1 MVRMRLITFCVS
13 SLVLLFSSLSLAG
26 TWRVSPI
33 RLEFGRG
40 AKSGVIKVINEAEEK
55 LTVQMKAFEWT
66 QDAEGKDDYK
76 ETGDI
81 LFFPRIMV
89 FEMKEE
95 RVLRVGIKMPAVKK
109 EKTYRLFIEEIPGPR
124 KAEETAVAIAI
135 RIGVPLFLKPVKEE
149 VKGEIENIGMAKGR
163 FSARVRNAG
172 NVHFTIHSILV
183 KGKNPEGED
192 LFTKGLSGWY
202 LLAGASRVYSTEI
215 PSEGC
220 LEAASIVIEV
230 NTDKFT
236 ISGKLDADKSMC
248 LQ

>member
-1 MVRMRLITFCVS
+1 MRSFIICVFSLI
-13 SLVLLFSSLSLAG
+13 LLSSSLSLAG

-33 RLEFGRG
+33 RVEFGKG
-40 AKSGVIKVINEAEEK
+40 VKSGVIKVINEAEEK

-66 QDAEGKDDYK
+66 QDAEGKDEYT

-89 FEMKEE
+89 FEKKEE
-95 RVLRVGIKMPAVKK
+95 RVLRAGIKMPAVKK

-124 KAEETAVAIAI
+124 KAEETSVAIAI

-149 VKGEIENIGMAKGR
+149 LKGEIENLVMAKGR

-183 KGKNPEGED
+183 KGINPGGKE
-192 LFTKGLSGWY
+192 LFSKELSGWY
-202 LLAGASRVYSTEI
+202 LLAGASRMYSTEV

-220 LEAASIVIEV
+220 LEAARIEIDV

-236 ISGKLDADKSMC
+236 ISGKLDADESMC